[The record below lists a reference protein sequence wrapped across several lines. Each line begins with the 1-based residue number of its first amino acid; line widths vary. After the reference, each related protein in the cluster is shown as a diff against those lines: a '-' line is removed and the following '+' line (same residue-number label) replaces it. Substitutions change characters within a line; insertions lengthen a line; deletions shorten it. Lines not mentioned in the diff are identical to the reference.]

1 MFLKKYAQLYRFKPY
16 FAKYRGLLALLIGCM
31 VVASSMGVVLSYL
44 SSRQL
49 VAISNTALE
58 AMATSTLMIIIS
70 VLIHHAAWF
79 LWDRFAALISSRVA
93 EDIRRDV
100 FSGVLSTR
108 YAEIREKSVGYYL
121 ERLNDDADEISYF
134 VPNVAGTLVDMLT
147 NVSFLVIIFF
157 QNWQCAL
164 LFTIGIIA
172 LYLVDLYKIRVELKY
187 TREIK
192 QLNEKLDTGMTE
204 TIRGIRDI
212 KGLGIRGEV
221 ARRNEAVSGELARK
235 RAHMKSEVAFWERVR
250 TFGQWLIDAL
260 IVWMCAFWLLPA
272 GQITAVVI
280 LILFNYK
287 GLMYDTISCLSKIKN
302 YYVQG
307 EFKANRIREILDTS
321 ERESYGSE
329 AVSADQAV
337 LEVRNL
343 SFSYGDRAILRNVSF
358 RLEPGTASVL
368 LGPSGGGKSTLFGL
382 LTRLYSPQGGEIRLN
397 GVALQDIDEQSLS
410 RRIGIVNQEPFLFG
424 DTIFNNLRIVR
435 PEATEE
441 EVYAACRKAFIHDEI
456 LGMKDGYATFL
467 TENGSNLSGG
477 QKQRLSIA
485 RAILKNTPVMLFDE
499 PTSALDRHNQSL
511 FMNTLAELKKT
522 RTIFVIAHKL
532 DDLSP
537 FDQVFSLQD
546 AVLKPHVDPV
556 SENIGMK

>member
-172 LYLVDLYKIRVELKY
+172 LYLVENWI
-187 TREIK
+187 
-192 QLNEKLDTGMTE
+192 
-204 TIRGIRDI
+204 
-212 KGLGIRGEV
+212 
-221 ARRNEAVSGELARK
+221 
-235 RAHMKSEVAFWERVR
+235 
-250 TFGQWLIDAL
+250 
-260 IVWMCAFWLLPA
+260 PA
-272 GQITAVVI
+272 
-280 LILFNYK
+280 
-287 GLMYDTISCLSKIKN
+287 
-302 YYVQG
+302 
-307 EFKANRIREILDTS
+307 
-321 ERESYGSE
+321 
-329 AVSADQAV
+329 
-337 LEVRNL
+337 
-343 SFSYGDRAILRNVSF
+343 
-358 RLEPGTASVL
+358 
-368 LGPSGGGKSTLFGL
+368 
-382 LTRLYSPQGGEIRLN
+382 
-397 GVALQDIDEQSLS
+397 
-410 RRIGIVNQEPFLFG
+410 
-424 DTIFNNLRIVR
+424 
-435 PEATEE
+435 
-441 EVYAACRKAFIHDEI
+441 
-456 LGMKDGYATFL
+456 
-467 TENGSNLSGG
+467 
-477 QKQRLSIA
+477 
-485 RAILKNTPVMLFDE
+485 
-499 PTSALDRHNQSL
+499 
-511 FMNTLAELKKT
+511 
-522 RTIFVIAHKL
+522 
-532 DDLSP
+532 
-537 FDQVFSLQD
+537 
-546 AVLKPHVDPV
+546 
-556 SENIGMK
+556 